1 MGWPDMTVA
10 GCIASCV
17 AGTISATGNAAS
29 AQALAPQRGEPLY
42 VLSQA
47 EFVEAVQDALRN
59 FSRNA
64 LHNNPL
70 LRSRLVV
77 EQVAAGGSTEGIAAC
92 RLW

>member
-1 MGWPDMTVA
+1 
-10 GCIASCV
+10 V
-17 AGTISATGNAAS
+17 AGTISATGNCCFAGVSTAEG
-29 AQALAPQRGEPLY
+29 GEPLY

-77 EQVAAGGSTEGIAAC
+77 EQVAAGGSTEALQLC